1 MRKENEKMSL
11 NTGKTK
17 KELEELKRKNIDMFG
32 QGDISEQYTEMIMG
46 FKPEDLEVSKTA
58 SEKMEEKLQKMPE
71 DRVFD
76 IVLDKLSPS
85 PMNSFAPPSDEK
97 KAEMISSLST
107 VGQIT
112 PIIIRPKSCVEN
124 YEIDTDF
131 EILVGHTRVSCLKE
145 LKKRTAKAVVVNC
158 NDIDASLLI
167 AQSNIQ
173 REKISDIERARAL
186 KNTYQMFVNDKK
198 TNLKKRW
205 NFNDSS
211 KSQSETSREIEGRTD
226 EWVAQMYGMSRA
238 TLYRKMALADCTDRV
253 VKCYEQKKIT
263 QDQIQHIS
271 KLDEE
276 VQEQMLDVM
285 KEKGIKKLTDNM
297 ARQLHEAYDAE
308 KENPTFQNTF
318 PLNTT
323 RKALVDDEDDS
334 EANRKDKPRKY
345 EIPNSYFPKG
355 LLKKDRVKY
364 ILKALEYAAKHD
376 LLSEMKNEETV
387 DVDG

>member
-1 MRKENEKMSL
+1 MSL

-85 PMNSFAPPSDEK
+85 PMNSFDPPSDEK
-97 KAEMISSLST
+97 KAEMISSLSN

-198 TNLKKRW
+198 P
-205 NFNDSS
+205 
-211 KSQSETSREIEGRTD
+211 I
-226 EWVAQMYGMSRA
+226 
-238 TLYRKMALADCTDRV
+238 
-253 VKCYEQKKIT
+253 
-263 QDQIQHIS
+263 
-271 KLDEE
+271 
-276 VQEQMLDVM
+276 
-285 KEKGIKKLTDNM
+285 
-297 ARQLHEAYDAE
+297 
-308 KENPTFQNTF
+308 
-318 PLNTT
+318 
-323 RKALVDDEDDS
+323 
-334 EANRKDKPRKY
+334 
-345 EIPNSYFPKG
+345 
-355 LLKKDRVKY
+355 
-364 ILKALEYAAKHD
+364 
-376 LLSEMKNEETV
+376 
-387 DVDG
+387 